1 MTMRI
6 FDSHSHIQMSQ
17 FDGDRKAAIRRA
29 RDAGLVGQLVLGT
42 DVASSISAIE
52 LATAEPDIYAA
63 AGCHPHDAKDMDE
76 ASLNKLA
83 ELAEDSHVAVIGEI
97 GLDFY
102 RDLSPHD
109 VQIDI
114 LNQQLE
120 LAGTLSKPV
129 ALHGRQA
136 HEALFPFVRSWS
148 RRMDGTLPDGRR
160 LGVMHYFDG
169 DLELGKQYADL
180 GFFISIHCS
189 VTYPNAGTLA
199 EVAAKLPLD
208 VLLVET
214 DSPYGPPQSRR
225 GERNEPA
232 YLEEAVV
239 KIAQLRNEKIERVA
253 EITTANAL
261 RLLGI
266 TDIAQPQL
274 ERAGA
279 TEERSTL

>member
-1 MTMRI
+1 MTVSL

-17 FDGDRKAAIRRA
+17 FDDDRDAAIRRA

-63 AGCHPHDAKDMDE
+63 AGCHPHDAKDMDK
-76 ASLNKLA
+76 ASLDKLA
-83 ELAEDSHVAVIGEI
+83 QLAEDPHVAVVGEI

-102 RDLSPHD
+102 RNLSPHD
-109 VQIDI
+109 VQIDV
-114 LNQQLE
+114 LNRQLE
-120 LAGTLSKPV
+120 LAGTVSKPV

-136 HEALFPFVRSWS
+136 HAALLPFVEAWS
-148 RRMDGTLPDGRR
+148 RRMGGRLPDGRK

-169 DLELGKQYADL
+169 DLELGRRYSDL

-189 VTYPNAGTLA
+189 VTYPDAGTLA
-199 EVAAKLPLD
+199 EVAAELPLD

-214 DSPYGPPQSRR
+214 DSHYGPPQSRR
-225 GERNEPA
+225 GQRNEPA
-232 YLEEAVV
+232 YVEEAVV

-253 EITTANAL
+253 ETTTANAL
-261 RLLGI
+261 RLLGL
-266 TDIAQPQL
+266 TDVARPAL

-279 TEERSTL
+279 TEERSAP

>member
-1 MTMRI
+1 MTVSL

-17 FDGDRKAAIRRA
+17 FDDDRDAAIRRA

-52 LATAEPDIYAA
+52 LATAEPDVYAA
-63 AGCHPHDAKDMDE
+63 AGCHPHDANDMDK
-76 ASLNKLA
+76 ASLDKLA
-83 ELAEDSHVAVIGEI
+83 QLAEDPHVAVVGEI

-102 RDLSPHD
+102 RNLSPHD
-109 VQIDI
+109 VQIDV
-114 LNQQLE
+114 LNRQLE
-120 LAGTLSKPV
+120 LAGTVSKPV

-136 HEALFPFVRSWS
+136 HAALLPFVEAWS
-148 RRMDGTLPDGRR
+148 RRMGGRLPDGRK

-169 DLELGKQYADL
+169 DLELGRRYSDL

-189 VTYPNAGTLA
+189 VTYPDAGTLA
-199 EVAAKLPLD
+199 EVAAELPLD

-225 GERNEPA
+225 GQRNEPA
-232 YLEEAVV
+232 YVEEAVV

-253 EITTANAL
+253 ETTTANAL
-261 RLLGI
+261 RLLGL
-266 TDIAQPQL
+266 TDVARPAL

-279 TEERSTL
+279 TEERSAP

>member
-1 MTMRI
+1 MTTRL

-17 FDGDRKAAIRRA
+17 FDGDREGVIRRA

-42 DVASSISAIE
+42 DVTSSMSAIE
-52 LATAEPDIYAA
+52 LAATEPDIYAA

-76 ASLNKLA
+76 ASLDKLAKLA
-83 ELAEDSHVAVIGEI
+83 EDPHVAIVGEI

-102 RDLSPHD
+102 RNLSPHD
-109 VQIDI
+109 VQIEV
-114 LNQQLE
+114 LNRQLE
-120 LAGTLSKPV
+120 LAGDVSKPV
-129 ALHGRQA
+129 ALHGREAHQA
-136 HEALFPFVRSWS
+136 LLPFVEAWS
-148 RRMDGTLPDGRR
+148 RRMGGRLPDGRR

-169 DLELGKQYADL
+169 GLELARRYGNL

-199 EVAAKLPLD
+199 EVAAELPLD

-225 GERNEPA
+225 GQRNEPA
-232 YLEEAVV
+232 YLEEAVL
-239 KIAQLRNEKIERVA
+239 KIAQLRSEKIERVA
-253 EITTANAL
+253 ETTTANAF

-266 TDIAQPQL
+266 TDTAQPPL

-279 TEERSTL
+279 MEERGAQ

>member
-1 MTMRI
+1 MTVSL

-17 FDGDRKAAIRRA
+17 FDDDRDAAIRRA

-63 AGCHPHDAKDMDE
+63 AGCHPHDAKDMDK
-76 ASLNKLA
+76 ASLDKLA
-83 ELAEDSHVAVIGEI
+83 QLAEDPHVAVVGEI

-102 RDLSPHD
+102 RNLSPHD
-109 VQIDI
+109 VQIDV
-114 LNQQLE
+114 LNRQLE
-120 LAGTLSKPV
+120 LAGTVSKPV

-136 HEALFPFVRSWS
+136 HAALLPFVEAWS
-148 RRMDGTLPDGRR
+148 RRMGGRLPDGRK

-169 DLELGKQYADL
+169 DLELGRRYSDL

-189 VTYPNAGTLA
+189 VTYPDAGTLA
-199 EVAAKLPLD
+199 EVAAELPLD

-225 GERNEPA
+225 GQRNEPA
-232 YLEEAVV
+232 YVEEAVV

-253 EITTANAL
+253 ETTTANAL
-261 RLLGI
+261 RLLGL
-266 TDIAQPQL
+266 TDVARPAL

-279 TEERSTL
+279 TEERSAP

>member
-17 FDGDRKAAIRRA
+17 FDGDREAAIRRA

-109 VQIDI
+109 VQIDV
-114 LNQQLE
+114 LNRQLE
-120 LAGTLSKPV
+120 LAGQIGKPV
-129 ALHGRQA
+129 SLHGRQA
-136 HEALFPFVRSWS
+136 HDALFPFVKAWS
-148 RRMDGTLPDGRR
+148 HRMGGQLPDGRR

-232 YLEEAVV
+232 YLEESVV

-253 EITTANAL
+253 EMTTANAL

-266 TDIAQPQL
+266 TDVAQTQF

>member
-1 MTMRI
+1 MTMAL

-17 FDGDRKAAIRRA
+17 FDNDRDAAIRRA
-29 RDAGLVGQLVLGT
+29 RNAGLVGQLVLGT

-52 LATAEPDIYAA
+52 LATAEPDVYAA

-76 ASLNKLA
+76 ASLDKLA
-83 ELAEDSHVAVIGEI
+83 QLAEDPHVAVVGEI

-102 RDLSPHD
+102 RNLSPHD
-109 VQIDI
+109 VQIDV
-114 LNQQLE
+114 LNRQLE
-120 LAGTLSKPV
+120 LAGNVNKPV

-136 HEALFPFVRSWS
+136 HQALLPFVEAWS
-148 RRMDGTLPDGRR
+148 RRMGGRLPDGRK

-169 DLELGKQYADL
+169 DLELGRRYSDL

-199 EVAAKLPLD
+199 EVAAELPLD

-225 GERNEPA
+225 GQRNEPA
-232 YLEEAVV
+232 YVEEAVV

-253 EITTANAL
+253 ETTTANAL
-261 RLLGI
+261 RLLGL
-266 TDIAQPQL
+266 TDVVRPTL
-274 ERAGA
+274 ERTGA
-279 TEERSTL
+279 TEERSAP

>member
-1 MTMRI
+1 MTVSL

-17 FDGDRKAAIRRA
+17 FDDDRDAAIRRA

-52 LATAEPDIYAA
+52 LATAEPDVYAA
-63 AGCHPHDAKDMDE
+63 AGCHPHDAKDMDK
-76 ASLNKLA
+76 ASLDKLA
-83 ELAEDSHVAVIGEI
+83 QLAEDPHVAVVGEI

-102 RDLSPHD
+102 RNLSPHD
-109 VQIDI
+109 VQIDV
-114 LNQQLE
+114 LNRQLE
-120 LAGTLSKPV
+120 LAGTVSKPV

-136 HEALFPFVRSWS
+136 HAALLPFVEAWS
-148 RRMDGTLPDGRR
+148 RRMGGRLPDGRK

-169 DLELGKQYADL
+169 DLELGRRYSDL

-199 EVAAKLPLD
+199 EVAAELPLD

-225 GERNEPA
+225 GQRNEPA
-232 YLEEAVV
+232 YVEEAVV

-253 EITTANAL
+253 ETTTANAL
-261 RLLGI
+261 RLLGL
-266 TDIAQPQL
+266 TDVARPAL

-279 TEERSTL
+279 TEERSAP

>member
-1 MTMRI
+1 MTAPL

-17 FDGDRKAAIRRA
+17 FDGDRDAAIRRA
-29 RDAGLVGQLVLGT
+29 RDTGLVGQLVLGT
-42 DVASSISAIE
+42 DVASSVNAIE

-76 ASLNKLA
+76 ASLAKLA
-83 ELAEDSHVAVIGEI
+83 ELAEDPHVAVVGEI

-102 RDLSPHD
+102 RNLSPHD

-120 LAGTLSKPV
+120 LAGNVSKPV
-129 ALHGRQA
+129 ALHGREA
-136 HEALFPFVRSWS
+136 HQALFPFVEAWS
-148 RRMDGTLPDGRR
+148 RRMGGQLPDGRR

-169 DLELGKQYADL
+169 DLELAKRYVEL

-189 VTYPNAGTLA
+189 VTYPNAGALT
-199 EVAAKLPLD
+199 EVAAELPLD

-214 DSPYGPPQSRR
+214 DSPYGPPQSHR
-225 GERNEPA
+225 GQRNEPA

-239 KIAQLRNEKIERVA
+239 KIAQLRSEKIERVA
-253 EITTANAL
+253 EATTANAI

-266 TDIAQPQL
+266 TGAARPAL
-274 ERAGA
+274 EHASA
-279 TEERSTL
+279 SEERGAL

>member
-1 MTMRI
+1 MTTPL

-17 FDGDRKAAIRRA
+17 FDGDRDAALRRA

-52 LATAEPDIYAA
+52 LAAAEPDVYAA
-63 AGCHPHDAKDMDE
+63 AGCHPHDAKNMDE
-76 ASLNKLA
+76 ASLAKLAKLA
-83 ELAEDSHVAVIGEI
+83 EDPHVAVVGEI

-102 RDLSPHD
+102 RNLSPHD

-120 LAGTLSKPV
+120 LAGNVSKPV

-136 HEALFPFVRSWS
+136 HQALFPFIKAWS
-148 RRMDGTLPDGRR
+148 RRMGGRLGDGRN

-169 DLELGKQYADL
+169 DLELARRYADL

-199 EVAAKLPLD
+199 EVAAELPLD

-225 GERNEPA
+225 GQRNEPA

-239 KIAQLRNEKIERVA
+239 KIAHLRSEQVDRVA
-253 EITTANAL
+253 EATTANAL

-266 TDIAQPQL
+266 TDIAQPAL

-279 TEERSTL
+279 TEERSAP

>member
-1 MTMRI
+1 MTTPL

-17 FDGDRKAAIRRA
+17 FDGDRDAALRRA
-29 RDAGLVGQLVLGT
+29 RDAGLIGQLVLGT
-42 DVASSISAIE
+42 DVASSIQAIE
-52 LATAEPDIYAA
+52 LATAETDIYAA
-63 AGCHPHDAKDMDE
+63 AGCHPHDAKEMDE
-76 ASLNKLA
+76 ASLSKLA
-83 ELAEDSHVAVIGEI
+83 TLAEDSHVAVVGEI

-102 RDLSPHD
+102 RDLSPRD

-120 LAGTLSKPV
+120 LAANVSKPV

-136 HEALFPFVRSWS
+136 HDALFPFVQAWS
-148 RRMDGTLPDGRR
+148 RRMGGQLPDGRR

-169 DLELGKQYADL
+169 DLELGRRYADL

-189 VTYPNAGTLA
+189 VTYPNAGALT
-199 EVAAKLPLD
+199 EVAAQLPLD

-214 DSPYGPPQSRR
+214 DSPYGPPQSHR
-225 GERNEPA
+225 GQRNEPA

-239 KIAQLRNEKIERVA
+239 KIAQLRSEKIERVA
-253 EITTANAL
+253 EVTTANAM

-266 TDIAQPQL
+266 TGAPGPTL
-274 ERAGA
+274 EHASA
-279 TEERSTL
+279 AEERSAP

>member
-109 VQIDI
+109 VQINI

-120 LAGTLSKPV
+120 LAGTLGKPV

-136 HEALFPFVRSWS
+136 HEALLPFVRAWS
-148 RRMDGTLPDGRR
+148 RRMDGKLPDGRR

-189 VTYPNAGTLA
+189 VTYPNADTLA

-232 YLEEAVV
+232 YLEESVV

>member
-1 MTMRI
+1 MTTTV
-6 FDSHSHIQMSQ
+6 FDSPSHIQMSPL
-17 FDGDRKAAIRRA
+17 DDDRDATTRRA

-52 LATAEPDIYAA
+52 LATAEPDVYAA

-76 ASLNKLA
+76 ASLDKLA
-83 ELAEDSHVAVIGEI
+83 QLAEDPHVAVVGEI

-102 RDLSPHD
+102 RNLSPHD

-114 LNQQLE
+114 LNRQLE
-120 LAGTLSKPV
+120 LAGRVSKPV
-129 ALHGRQA
+129 ALHGREA
-136 HEALFPFVRSWS
+136 HQALFPFVEAWS
-148 RRMDGTLPDGRR
+148 RRMGGRLPDGRR

-169 DLELGKQYADL
+169 DLELGRRYADL

-189 VTYPNAGTLA
+189 VTYPNAGALS
-199 EVAAKLPLD
+199 EVAAELPLD

-225 GERNEPA
+225 GQRNEPA

-239 KIAQLRNEKIERVA
+239 KIAQLRGEKTERVA
-253 EITTANAL
+253 ETTTANAL
-261 RLLGI
+261 RLLGV
-266 TDIAQPQL
+266 TGGAQPAL
-274 ERAGA
+274 EPAGA
-279 TEERSTL
+279 AEERSAP